1 MCNTNL
7 SAIIISEK
15 VYSDSQTV
23 ATLLKIAAQNQGLEI
38 FSLSVLLAIIGK
50 RIYTKY
56 FSEEGKNGKKTTK
69 HSRVTQV

>member
-7 SAIIISEK
+7 SAIISEK
-15 VYSDSQTV
+15 VYSDSQTS
-23 ATLLKIAAQNQGLEI
+23 ALLKIAAQNQGLEI